1 MMQKVSKMLIDIAG
15 GFITD
20 LEYKEE
26 VSAHL
31 EITRTAW
38 NIAILPKEKRK
49 SALKKY
55 INKQAKYAPS
65 QEELEALKLEMLK
78 LIENKITKYPSVRN
92 KVEKAEVVD
101 RGDEFVVRAYFR
113 TDRGSVGEL
122 LA

>member
-1 MMQKVSKMLIDIAG
+1 MQKVSKMLIDIAG

-26 VSAHL
+26 VSVHL

-55 INKQAKYAPS
+55 INNQAKYAPS
-65 QEELEALKLEMLK
+65 QEELEGLRLEMLR
-78 LIENKITKYPSVRN
+78 LIQNKITKYPSVRN
-92 KVEKAEVVD
+92 KIEKAEVVD
-101 RGDEFVVRAYFR
+101 RGDEFVVRAYFHA
-113 TDRGSVGEL
+113 DSGSKGEL
-122 LA
+122 HA